1 MTSRYNKIFLGP
13 VEIVHPQVREFV
25 ASQDVL
31 PGCFV
36 VLSGGQWALAGA
48 STVGKVWIVQDD
60 YFQLKSVEEA
70 ILAGSSAVGME
81 LLVESIYAARVPTG
95 VNIHEGNA
103 LTPGANG
110 KVAIAGVSDLI
121 VAYAEESYNNNTGV
135 DQLIKVRPAGL
146 SYLSA
151 APIPQSWQTVS
162 QWAAY
167 DPLIASGASFATANT
182 RIVLDKSLFPV
193 TTTKLRFTFDGPV
206 SATDDSAAGFTAAV
220 GLAAGSGNAWDY
232 AVAPTNLFTSPVAL
246 TFSESGDP
254 VNHQLSNEINIVV
267 NGTKDVVVSMLYDS
281 GDTGTSENTGVEP
294 PTTWHMYLNAGG
306 GALGDLTPA
315 GLLDVRSTFGNNH
328 QYALSKI
335 EAYA

>member
-81 LLVESIYAARVPTG
+81 LLVESIYAARVPT
-95 VNIHEGNA
+95 
-103 LTPGANG
+103 
-110 KVAIAGVSDLI
+110 GVSDLI

-220 GLAAGSGNAWDY
+220 GLAAGSGNAWD
-232 AVAPTNLFTSPVAL
+232 
-246 TFSESGDP
+246 
-254 VNHQLSNEINIVV
+254 

-306 GALGDLTPA
+306 GALGDLTPS

-328 QYALSKI
+328 QYALSKV